1 MVYSLLMIQF
11 MFVLIALFLFWQS
24 IKYFRAMWR
33 YKRIKATP
41 FPTRYR
47 MKLQTFSHYNALSHE
62 HKSKLHILILLF
74 LDEKEFIGVQ
84 IEITEEMR
92 VLIAFYAS
100 LMHLGFEIGEKN
112 KSQTIII
119 YPEHFVMNHVESQ
132 GGIAHA
138 KRTIAQGESAN
149 GTVVLSWHDI
159 QHHHPY
165 DNVIIHEFA
174 HELDFE
180 DGFADGVPDIH
191 YSNYRSWSK
200 IFTHEFLAFQ
210 HLIEH
215 EQPLGKYTL
224 LGNYAATNGAEFFA
238 VCSERFFLSPAEFKQ
253 TFEELYQ
260 ELMQFYQL
268 DTVVLFET

>member
-1 MVYSLLMIQF
+1 MYFLLMIQF
-11 MFVLIALFLFWQS
+11 IFALIALFLFWQS

-41 FPTRYR
+41 FPKKYR
-47 MKLQTFSHYNALSHE
+47 TKLQTFSHYNALSHE
-62 HKSKLHILILLF
+62 HKNKLHSIILLF
-74 LDEKEFIGVQ
+74 LEEKEFIGSNM
-84 IEITEEMR
+84 EITEEMKL
-92 VLIAFYAS
+92 LIAFYAS

-119 YPEHFVMNHVESQ
+119 YPDSFVMDYVESNE
-132 GGIAHA
+132 GIAHN
-138 KRTIAQGESAN
+138 RQMIAQGQSAN

-180 DGFADGVPDIH
+180 DGIADGVPEIQ

-200 IFTHEFLAFQ
+200 RFSHEFLTFRY
-210 HLIEH
+210 LIEQ

-224 LGNYAATNGAEFFA
+224 LGTYAATNEAEFFA
-238 VCSERFFLSPAEFKQ
+238 VCSERFFQAPAEFKQ
-253 TFEELYQ
+253 MFEELYQ
-260 ELMQFYQL
+260 ELMDFYQL
-268 DTVVLFET
+268 DTVVLFER